1 MATTPSNMLAL
12 GTKAP
17 YFELENPLTEA
28 SENLEELKGKKGTL
42 LVFMSNHCPFVQH
55 VIDKVV
61 ELHEDYQAE
70 GIQVIGINANDLE
83 QSPEDSPEKML
94 DFIKE
99 RNITF
104 PYLYDESQAIAKAY
118 QAACTPD
125 FYLFDDKLDLVYRG
139 QMDESRPVM
148 EMGKAFSHK
157 ERILAIMP
165 QFITLLQNYASP
177 TLDLYYSRT

>member
-17 YFELENPLTEA
+17 YFELENPLTEV
-28 SENLEELKGKKGTL
+28 SENLEDLKGKKGTL
-42 LVFMSNHCPFVQH
+42 VVFMSNHCPFVQH

-61 ELHEDYQAE
+61 ELHEDYQE
-70 GIQVIGINANDLE
+70 QGIQIIGINANDME

-139 QMDESRPVM
+139 QMDESRP
-148 EMGKAFSHK
+148 GNHK
-157 ERILAIMP
+157 EITGEDLIIAFENLLAEQP
-165 QFITLLQNYASP
+165 QEELQLPSVGCGIKWK
-177 TLDLYYSRT
+177 